1 MTDPSPQND
10 SASASPT
17 TRPAGSDAGLA
28 PASPIP
34 SASPARGQGHA
45 AEGGHGGLFAAALR
59 IVSGLTLAS
68 RFAGLARD
76 VITARLFGDTGL
88 GSAFRA
94 AYAIPNL
101 FRRLFGEGALSAAFI
116 PQYTTL
122 ERTDPKAAG
131 ALASLVVA
139 ALLVVTGAIT
149 ALIEV
154 ALILRLMLAPA
165 DAALTMSIALVA
177 IMIPMMPMVCL
188 AAILG
193 GMLQVHGKFAVPA
206 AGPIILNAFQ
216 IAMAGAFLALGVSA
230 DQEAGAYAFTILGH
244 GVTPTHAA
252 YGVAGAALVASLA
265 QVAWSWRALRGK
277 VRWRRSFQD
286 AHAHGKV
293 VLRKF
298 VPVMLGLGTL
308 QLNTMLDTVIAMWPK
323 WVGPTMF
330 GKPVPLDESS
340 NAVLSYTQTLYQF
353 PLGVFGIAVATAAFP
368 LLARTAHDPSAFAS
382 TLRRAVRLSLFIALP
397 ATLGLLLVR
406 HDLVGAIFGGP
417 GGFSEEGLD
426 RSAAVLAGFSFGVWA
441 YSANHVITRA
451 FYARGDTRTPML
463 VAVAMVALNL
473 TLNLTL
479 IWKLKEAGLA
489 YATATSATVQCVT
502 LTVLCAIMLKVKP
515 LDKATVL
522 GCLRILACVGIM
534 GGAVIALYAGWD
546 AIGHNL
552 WGDAPGADQAWRW
565 TALRLASAVIVGGGV
580 YAIAALALRAPELRW
595 LFERHRGGGGN
606 GASMSLDG

>member
-1 MTDPSPQND
+1 MTSPND
-10 SASASPT
+10 ANGQTPITGDLDAPAAGSSSLVREP
-17 TRPAGSDAGLA
+17 TRPGS
-28 PASPIP
+28 
-34 SASPARGQGHA
+34 GHA
-45 AEGGHGGLFAAALR
+45 SDGGHSGLFAAALR

-122 ERTDPKAAG
+122 DRTDPRAAG
-131 ALASLVVA
+131 ALASLIIS

-149 ALIEV
+149 VLIEV
-154 ALILRLMLAPA
+154 ALVLRLLLAPA

-177 IMIPMMPMVCL
+177 LMIPMMPMVCL

-193 GMLQVHGKFAVPA
+193 GMLQVHGKFGVPA

-216 IAMAGAFLALGVSA
+216 IAMAGVFLALGVSA
-230 DQEAGAYAFTILGH
+230 DMDQTTNAFTIMGH

-252 YGVAGAALVASLA
+252 YGVAVAALVASVA
-265 QVAWSWRALRGK
+265 QVAWSWSALRGK
-277 VRWRRSFQD
+277 VRWKRSFDD
-286 AHAHGKV
+286 ARTHGAI
-293 VLRKF
+293 VLKKF
-298 VPVMLGLGTL
+298 IPVMLGLGTL

-330 GKPVPLDESS
+330 GAPVPLDESS

-382 TLRRAVRLSLFIALP
+382 TLRRAVRLSLFIAAP

-406 HDLVGAIFGGP
+406 HDLVQTIFGGP
-417 GGFSEEGLD
+417 GGFSQDGLE
-426 RSAAVLAGFSFGVWA
+426 RSAAVLSGFSLGVWA
-441 YSANHVITRA
+441 YSVNHVITRA
-451 FYARGDTRTPML
+451 FYARGDTRTPMI

-479 IWKLKEAGLA
+479 IWSLKEAGLA
-489 YATATSATVQCVT
+489 YATATSATTQCLILT
-502 LTVLCAIMLKVKP
+502 LLCAIKLKVKP
-515 LDKATVL
+515 LDRATVL
-522 GCLRILACVGIM
+522 GCLRIVACVAIM
-534 GGAVIALYAGWD
+534 SGAVVGLYAAWD
-546 AIGHNL
+546 AVGPAL
-552 WGDAPGADQAWRW
+552 WGDAPNAGKAWIW
-565 TALRLASAVIVGGGV
+565 TAIRLASAVVVGGGS
-580 YAIAALALRAPELRW
+580 YAIAAIVLRAPELRW
-595 LFERHRGGGGN
+595 LFERHRGGAA

>member
-1 MTDPSPQND
+1 MSGSSDERGREGPAKD
-10 SASASPT
+10 SAGAPIAQAE
-17 TRPAGSDAGLA
+17 PAKPQG
-28 PASPIP
+28 
-34 SASPARGQGHA
+34 GHA
-45 AEGGHGGLFAAALR
+45 ADGGHGGLFAAALR

-122 ERTDPKAAG
+122 DRTDPKAAG
-131 ALASLVVA
+131 ALASLVIA
-139 ALLVVTGAIT
+139 ALLLVTGSIT
-149 ALIEV
+149 VLIEIV
-154 ALILRLMLAPA
+154 LVLRLLLVPA
-165 DAALTMSIALVA
+165 DASLTMSIALVA
-177 IMIPMMPMVCL
+177 LMIPMMPMVCL

-193 GMLQVHGKFAVPA
+193 GMLQVHGKFGVPA

-216 IAMAGAFLALGVSA
+216 IAMAVAFLALGVHA
-230 DQEAGAYAFTILGH
+230 DQDQAAKAFTFMGH
-244 GVTPTHAA
+244 AVTPTHAA
-252 YGVAGAALVASLA
+252 YGVAVAALLASIA
-265 QVAWSWRALRGK
+265 QVAWSWSVLRGK
-277 VRWRRSFQD
+277 VLWKRSFHD
-286 AHAHGKV
+286 ARAHGVV

-298 VPVMLGLGTL
+298 IPVMLGLGTL

-330 GKPVPLDESS
+330 GSPVPLDEKS

-382 TLRRAVRLSLFIALP
+382 TLRRAVRLSLFIAAP
-397 ATLGLLLVR
+397 ATMGLLLVR
-406 HDLVGAIFGGP
+406 HDLVTAIFGGP
-417 GGFSEEGLD
+417 SGFSQEGLD
-426 RSAAVLAGFSFGVWA
+426 RAATVLSGFSLGVWA
-441 YSANHVITRA
+441 YSVNHVVTRA
-451 FYARGDTRTPML
+451 FYAQGDTRTPMT
-463 VAVAMVALNL
+463 VAIAMVALNL

-489 YATATSATVQCVT
+489 YATATSATMQCII
-502 LTVLCAIMLKVKP
+502 LTVLCAVKLKVKP
-515 LDKATVL
+515 LDRATL
-522 GCLRILACVGIM
+522 IGCGRILACAAIM
-534 GGAVIALYAGWD
+534 TGAVLALSMAWNAFGPRIWGQTPSEAD
-546 AIGHNL
+546 AWL
-552 WGDAPGADQAWRW
+552 W
-565 TALRLASAVIVGGGV
+565 TAIRLASAVVVGGGS
-580 YAIAALALRAPELRW
+580 YALAAIVLRAPELRW
-595 LFERHRGGGGN
+595 LFERHRGGGA

>member
-1 MTDPSPQND
+1 MSEPGSI
-10 SASASPT
+10 
-17 TRPAGSDAGLA
+17 TRSKALGTGDGPVESDAVG
-28 PASPIP
+28 P
-34 SASPARGQGHA
+34 GGGHA
-45 AEGGHGGLFAAALR
+45 ADGGHGGLFATALR

-122 ERTDPKAAG
+122 DRTDPKAAG

-139 ALLVVTGAIT
+139 ALLAVTGAIT
-149 ALIEV
+149 VLIEG
-154 ALILRLMLAPA
+154 ALILRLMVAPA
-165 DAALTMSIALVA
+165 DASLTMSIALVA
-177 IMIPMMPMVCL
+177 LMIPMMPMVCL

-216 IAMAGAFLALGVSA
+216 IAMAAAFLAMGVGA
-230 DQEAGAYAFTILGH
+230 DQDQAAQAFTIMGH

-252 YGVAGAALVASLA
+252 YGVAVAALVASVA
-265 QVAWSWRALRGK
+265 QVAWSWRALRGR
-277 VRWRRSFQD
+277 VRWRRTFDD
-286 AHAHGKV
+286 ARTHGVV

-330 GKPVPLDESS
+330 GAPVPLDDSS

-368 LLARTAHDPSAFAS
+368 LLARTAHDPAAFAS
-382 TLRRAVRLSLFIALP
+382 TLRRAVRLSLFIAAP
-397 ATLGLLLVR
+397 ATMGLLLVR
-406 HDLVGAIFGGP
+406 QDLVTAIFGGP
-417 GGFSEEGLD
+417 GGFSREGLD
-426 RSAAVLAGFSFGVWA
+426 RAAMVLSGFSLGVWA
-441 YSANHVITRA
+441 YSVNHVITRA
-451 FYARGDTRTPML
+451 FYAQGDTRTPMT
-463 VAVAMVALNL
+463 VAIAMVVLNL
-473 TLNLTL
+473 SLNLTL
-479 IWKLKEAGLA
+479 IWRLKEAGLA
-489 YATATSATVQCVT
+489 YATATSATMQCVI
-502 LTVLCAIMLKVKP
+502 LTVLCAVRLKVKP
-515 LDKATVL
+515 LDRATVL
-522 GCLRILACVGIM
+522 GCLRIFACVGVM
-534 GGAVIALYAGWD
+534 TGTVIGLYA
-546 AIGHNL
+546 A
-552 WGDAPGADQAWRW
+552 WGALGPGSREQSSNAGTAWIW
-565 TALRLASAVIVGGGV
+565 TAIRLASAVVVGGGS
-580 YAIAALALRAPELRW
+580 YAIAAIALRAPELRW
-595 LFERHRGGGGN
+595 LFERHRGG
-606 GASMSLDG
+606 ASSAGMALDG